1 MTRPP
6 PSPAAASSPPDGL
19 LPDTP
24 AVVAV
29 LLQNQARFLAFLER
43 RLGSR
48 EQAEEV
54 LQEALVKG
62 VERHG
67 ALREEERA
75 VAWFYRVLRNTM
87 NDHFRRQASQ
97 RARQVDDAQ
106 VWDTLADPQ
115 DRELRDLVCGCVGRL
130 LDTLKPEY
138 ADILRAVEL
147 QEEAVKDYGARRA
160 RGTRRSPRRP
170 RLTRGQG
177 CDARPGPRRQGAPR
191 SAAPP
196 LPPGPTHRAHRR
208 ARPGPLLVPLPHPR
222 VRPDGAR
229 PDRRLDR
236 ARSFPG
242 GPRRRSPRWPTR
254 PRRGSDEP
262 ARRAR
267 PPVARGSGHWGRP
280 GGPPGPAGAAR
291 LRPGVGCRRRE
302 EDGPPLPP
310 ARLPGEWM
318 YHCHILEHAESGMM
332 ASFSVEAGAP

>member
-6 PSPAAASSPPDGL
+6 PSPAAASSAPDGL

-43 RLGSR
+43 RMGSR

-147 QEEAVKDYGARRA
+147 QEEAVKDYGARLGISAGNAGVRVFRA
-160 RGTRRSPRRP
+160 RKALLAQVQRSCGACA
-170 RLTRGQG
+170 THG
-177 CDARPGPRRQGAPR
+177 CVEC
-191 SAAPP
+191 
-196 LPPGPTHRAHRR
+196 HC
-208 ARPGPLLVPLPHPR
+208 
-222 VRPDGAR
+222 
-229 PDRRLDR
+229 
-236 ARSFPG
+236 
-242 GPRRRSPRWPTR
+242 
-254 PRRGSDEP
+254 E
-262 ARRAR
+262 
-267 PPVARGSGHWGRP
+267 
-280 GGPPGPAGAAR
+280 PAGAAGHGAHGG
-291 LRPGVGCRRRE
+291 RPGTRG
-302 EDGPPLPP
+302 
-310 ARLPGEWM
+310 
-318 YHCHILEHAESGMM
+318 
-332 ASFSVEAGAP
+332 